1 MQEQP
6 NLTPVKRQVTT
17 ISNQAGDLMIDS
29 QESLSQATDILSKIK
44 SSAKDLKSRKE
55 EITNPLN
62 AALKSARSLFKP
74 LEDDLATA
82 ERTIKGKML
91 DYSNEVEEEAR
102 KKAAKLEDRVER
114 GTMRTDTAMRKM
126 DEIETVGSSVQGASG
141 SVQFR
146 TVRNIKIVDPTKI
159 PLKYLSNEKVLAA
172 ISAAVRTD
180 VLNGTKVDGVEIV
193 EERQVAAR

>member
-44 SSAKDLKSRKE
+44 TSAKDLKSRKE

-146 TVRNIKIVDPTKI
+146 MVRNIKIVDPTKI

-193 EERQVAAR
+193 EEKQIAAR

>member
-1 MQEQP
+1 MNNQP

-17 ISNQAGDLMIDS
+17 ISNQAGDLFIDS
-29 QESLSQATDILSKIK
+29 QESLAQATDILSKIK
-44 SSAKDLKSRKE
+44 TAAKDVKTRKE
-55 EITNPLN
+55 EITKPLN
-62 AALKSARSLFKP
+62 DALKSARSLFKP
-74 LEDDLATA
+74 IEEDLAAA
-82 ERTIKGKML
+82 ERTIKDKML
-91 DYSNEVEEEAR
+91 DYSNEVER
-102 KKAAKLEDRVER
+102 KAQEQAAKLEKRVEK

-126 DEIETVGSSVQGASG
+126 DEIETLGTQVQGQNG

-159 PLKYLSNEKVLAA
+159 PLKYLMNEKVLAA

-193 EERQVAAR
+193 EERQVAAK

>member
-44 SSAKDLKSRKE
+44 TSAKDVEKRKK
-55 EITNPLN
+55 EITDPLN

-91 DYSNEVEEEAR
+91 DYSNEVEAKAAEQ
-102 KKAAKLEDRVER
+102 AAKLEKRVEK
-114 GTMRTDTAMRKM
+114 GTMRVDTAMRKM
-126 DEIETVGSSVQGASG
+126 DDIETVGSSVQGASG

-193 EERQVAAR
+193 EEKQIAAR

>member
-44 SSAKDLKSRKE
+44 TSAKDLKSRKE

-82 ERTIKGKML
+82 ERTIKGKIL

-146 TVRNIKIVDPTKI
+146 MVRNIKIVDPTKI

-193 EERQVAAR
+193 EEKQIAAR

>member
-1 MQEQP
+1 MQQQP

-17 ISNQAGDLMIDS
+17 ISNQAGDVMIDS

-44 SSAKDLKSRKE
+44 ASAKDVEKRKK
-55 EITNPLN
+55 EITDPLN

-74 LEDDLATA
+74 LEDDLSTA

-193 EERQVAAR
+193 EEKQIAAR

>member
-1 MQEQP
+1 MQNQP

-44 SSAKDLKSRKE
+44 TSAKDLKSRKE

-102 KKAAKLEDRVER
+102 KQAAKLEDRVER

-146 TVRNIKIVDPTKI
+146 MVRNIKIVDPTKI

-193 EERQVAAR
+193 EEKQIAAR

>member
-17 ISNQAGDLMIDS
+17 ISNQAGELMIDS

-82 ERTIKGKML
+82 ERTIKDKML

-126 DEIETVGSSVQGASG
+126 DEIETVGSSVQGANG

-193 EERQVAAR
+193 EEKQIAAR

>member
-1 MQEQP
+1 MNNQP

-17 ISNQAGDLMIDS
+17 ISNQAGDLTIDS
-29 QESLSQATDILSKIK
+29 NESLSQATDILSKIK
-44 SSAKDLKSRKE
+44 TAAKDVKTRKE
-55 EITNPLN
+55 EITKPLN
-62 AALKSARSLFKP
+62 DALKSARSLFKP
-74 LEDDLATA
+74 IEDDLAVA
-82 ERTIKGKML
+82 ERTIKDKML
-91 DYSNEVEEEAR
+91 DYSNEVEAEAR
-102 KKAAKLEDRVER
+102 KQAAKLEDRVER

-126 DEIETVGSSVQGASG
+126 DEIETVGSSVQGEKG

-193 EERQVAAR
+193 EERQVAAK

>member
-17 ISNQAGDLMIDS
+17 ISNQAGELYIDS
-29 QESLSQATDILSKIK
+29 NESLAQATDILSKIK

-82 ERTIKGKML
+82 ERTIKTKML

-126 DEIETVGSSVQGASG
+126 DEIETVGSSVQGQSG
-141 SVQFR
+141 SIQFR

-159 PLKYLSNEKVLAA
+159 PLHYLMNEKVLAA

-180 VLNGTKVDGVEIV
+180 VLNGTRVDGVEIV
-193 EERQVAAR
+193 EEKQIAAK

>member
-1 MQEQP
+1 MNNQP

-17 ISNQAGDLMIDS
+17 ISNQAGDLFIDS
-29 QESLSQATDILSKIK
+29 QESLAQATDILSKIK
-44 SSAKDLKSRKE
+44 TAAKDVKTRKE
-55 EITNPLN
+55 EITKPLN
-62 AALKSARSLFKP
+62 DALKSARSLFKP
-74 LEDDLATA
+74 IEDDLAAA
-82 ERTIKGKML
+82 ERTIKDKML
-91 DYSNEVEEEAR
+91 DYSNEVER
-102 KKAAKLEDRVER
+102 KAQEQAAKLEKRVEK

-126 DEIETVGSSVQGASG
+126 DEIETLGTQVQGQNG

-159 PLKYLSNEKVLAA
+159 PLKYLMNEKVLAA

-193 EERQVAAR
+193 EERQVAAK

>member
-44 SSAKDLKSRKE
+44 ASAKDVDKRKKQ
-55 EITNPLN
+55 ITDPLN

-91 DYSNEVEEEAR
+91 DYSNEVEAKAAEQ
-102 KKAAKLEDRVER
+102 AAKLEKRVEK
-114 GTMRTDTAMRKM
+114 GTMRVDTAMRKM
-126 DEIETVGSSVQGASG
+126 DDIETVGSSVQGANG
-141 SVQFR
+141 SIQFR

-193 EERQVAAR
+193 EEKQIAAK